1 MVVTAAAFPAQEG
14 EVSANVTII
23 TREDIERQQAVT
35 VSEILTQ
42 VPGLHV
48 DESGARGGL
57 SSVYIRGGDPNFT
70 AIMIDGIPINDP
82 TNARGGSVDLSSLTP
97 ENIERIEVVR
107 GPASSLYGSD
117 PMAGVINIVT
127 RRGDKEGRYRFTLE
141 GGSFGHARGVL
152 DTSGSA
158 EPVNYSLS
166 LAYRRNDEQVDRD
179 KFRLGNIGLNLD
191 LLKFRNLS
199 LRLTTQYSNASARAF
214 PEGSGG
220 PRFAILRDTERRD
233 AQDFLTGL
241 RVAHE
246 ISRQWQQDLSA
257 TFFSRNQSV
266 DSPGVQSARDIF
278 AIPPANFD
286 TSYARYQFL
295 WKSNYRFTSDWAL
308 AGGVQLTGEKGE
320 REGFQDLSVFGAPD
334 NIANDFAITRFTPAA
349 FMETNVSATENLKAT
364 AGVRLDR
371 PERFDSELSPKL
383 GLLYH
388 ASSNTNLR
396 LNVGRAFKLP
406 SIHALGDPLI
416 GDRNLKPE
424 SSLGGDFGIEQFL
437 FESGQVVKLTYFY
450 NKFSRLIDLDPE
462 LAQQG
467 VFKLANLS
475 TVETQGV
482 EANVTIRRYK
492 SLSAQAFFTYLH
504 SDIKNSDQP
513 LRNRPRFSGGIVLE
527 NELFDDRLVAR
538 MNLNAIGKKYD
549 LQIPTTRRSTEAYLK
564 ADLAVTFS
572 PNRSLRFFGVLANLT
587 NAKYEDYV
595 GFSAPGTNLRFGMT
609 YRH

>member
-1 MVVTAAAFPAQEG
+1 VVVTAAAFPAQEG
-14 EVSANVTII
+14 EISANITII
-23 TREDIERQQAVT
+23 TREEIERQQAVT

-70 AIMIDGIPINDP
+70 AVMIDGIPINDP
-82 TNARGGSVDLSSLTP
+82 TNARGGSVDLSSLAP
-97 ENIERIEVVR
+97 EHIERIEIVR

-117 PMAGVINIVT
+117 AMAGVINIVT
-127 RRGDKEGRYRFTLE
+127 RRGDKQTRYGFTLE
-141 GGSFGHARGVL
+141 GGSFGHARGIL
-152 DTSGSA
+152 DAGGPA
-158 EPVNYSLS
+158 GPVNYSLS
-166 LAYRRNDEQVDRD
+166 LGYRRNDEQVDRD
-179 KFRLGNIGLNLD
+179 KFRLGNVGLNLD
-191 LLKFRNLS
+191 LLKFSNFS
-199 LRLTTQYSNASARAF
+199 LRLASQYSTASATAF

-220 PRFAILRDTERRD
+220 PRFAILRDSERRD

-241 RVAHE
+241 HFAHE

-257 TFFSRNQSV
+257 TIFLRSQSV

-286 TSYARYQFL
+286 TNYTRYHFL
-295 WKSNYRFTSDWAL
+295 WKNNYRFTSDWAI
-308 AGGVQLTGEKGE
+308 AGGVQLTGEKGK
-320 REGFQDLSVFGAPD
+320 REGFQDLRVLGALD
-334 NIANDFAITRFTPAA
+334 NVANDFAITRFTPAA

-364 AGVRLDR
+364 AGVRLDI
-371 PERFDSELSPKL
+371 PEKFDTELSPKL

-388 ASSNTNLR
+388 ASEKIRLR
-396 LNVGRAFKLP
+396 LNFGRAFKLP

-424 SSLGGDFGIEQFL
+424 SSLGGDVGIEQLF
-437 FESGQVVKLTYFY
+437 FESGQVFKLTYFY

-475 TVETQGV
+475 TVETQGI
-482 EANVTIRRYK
+482 EANVTIRPYEWF
-492 SLSAQAFFTYLH
+492 SASGYFTYLH

-513 LRNRPRFSGGIVLE
+513 LRNRPRFSGGIVLD
-527 NELFDDRLVAR
+527 NEFSERLIAR
-538 MNLNAIGKKYD
+538 LSLNAVGEKFD
-549 LQIPTTRRSTEAYLK
+549 LQIPTVRRATEAYVK
-564 ADLAVTFS
+564 ADLALTFS
-572 PNRSLRFFGVLANLT
+572 PDPSWSIFGVLANLT

-595 GFSAPGTNLRFGMT
+595 GFRAPGANVRLGVT
-609 YRH
+609 YRQ

>member
-70 AIMIDGIPINDP
+70 AIMIDGIAINDP

-127 RRGDKEGRYRFTLE
+127 RRGDQESRYRFTLE

-152 DTSGSA
+152 GAGGSA

-191 LLKFRNLS
+191 LLKFRNFS
-199 LRLTTQYSNASARAF
+199 LRLTSQYSNASARAF

-257 TFFSRNQSV
+257 TIFYRNQSV
-266 DSPGVQSARDIF
+266 DSPGIQSARDIF

-320 REGFQDLSVFGAPD
+320 REGFQDLRVLGAPD

-364 AGVRLDR
+364 AGVRLDL

-388 ASSNTNLR
+388 ASKKTNLR
-396 LNVGRAFKLP
+396 LNFGRAFKLP

-416 GDRNLKPE
+416 GDRNLRPE
-424 SSLGGDFGIEQFL
+424 SSLGGDLGIEQI
-437 FESGQVVKLTYFY
+437 FETGQVLRITYFY
-450 NKFSRLIDLDPE
+450 NRFSRLIDLDP
-462 LAQQG
+462 
-467 VFKLANLS
+467 
-475 TVETQGV
+475 
-482 EANVTIRRYK
+482 
-492 SLSAQAFFTYLH
+492 
-504 SDIKNSDQP
+504 D
-513 LRNRPRFSGGIVLE
+513 
-527 NELFDDRLVAR
+527 
-538 MNLNAIGKKYD
+538 
-549 LQIPTTRRSTEAYLK
+549 
-564 ADLAVTFS
+564 
-572 PNRSLRFFGVLANLT
+572 
-587 NAKYEDYV
+587 
-595 GFSAPGTNLRFGMT
+595 
-609 YRH
+609 

>member
-1 MVVTAAAFPAQEG
+1 VVVTAAAFPAQEG
-14 EVSANVTII
+14 EISANITII
-23 TREDIERQQAVT
+23 TSEEIERQQAVT

-70 AIMIDGIPINDP
+70 SIMIDGIPINDP

-97 ENIERIEVVR
+97 EHIERIEIVR

-117 PMAGVINIVT
+117 PMAGIINIVM
-127 RRGDKEGRYRFTLE
+127 RRGGKESRYGFTLE

-152 DTSGSA
+152 DAGGPA
-158 EPVNYSLS
+158 GPVNYSLS

-179 KFRLGNIGLNLD
+179 KFRLGNVGLNLD
-191 LLKFRNLS
+191 LLKNHYFS
-199 LRLTTQYSNASARAF
+199 LRLTSQYSATSARTF

-220 PRFAILRDTERRD
+220 PRFAILRVTEIRD
-233 AQDFLTGL
+233 SRDLLTGL
-241 RVAHE
+241 HFSHD
-246 ISRQWQQDLSA
+246 INPQWQQNLSA
-257 TFFSRNQSV
+257 SIFYRTQSV

-286 TSYARYQFL
+286 TTYTRSQFL

-320 REGFQDLSVFGAPD
+320 REGFQDLRVLGAPE
-334 NIANDFAITRFTPAA
+334 NMKNDFAIARFTPAA
-349 FMETNVSATENLKAT
+349 FMETNVSVGENLKGT
-364 AGVRLDR
+364 AGVRLDF
-371 PERFDSELSPKL
+371 PEKFDSELSPKL
-383 GLLYH
+383 GVLYH
-388 ASSNTNLR
+388 ASTKTNLR
-396 LNVGRAFKLP
+396 LNFGRAFKLP

-416 GDRNLKPE
+416 GDRNLRPE
-424 SSLGGDFGIEQFL
+424 SSLGGDVGIEQL
-437 FESGQVVKLTYFY
+437 FEPGQVLKVTYFY
-450 NKFSRLIDLDPE
+450 NRFSRLIDLDPE

-475 TVETQGV
+475 TVETQGI
-482 EANVTIRRYK
+482 ETNVTIRPYESVNAK
-492 SLSAQAFFTYLH
+492 GYFTYLH

-513 LRNRPRFSGGIVLE
+513 LRNRPRFFGGIALE
-527 NELFDDRLVAR
+527 NKFFERLFVR
-538 MNLNAIGKKYD
+538 MNLSAVGKKFD
-549 LQIPTTRRSTEAYLK
+549 LQIPTARRSTEAYVR
-564 ADLAVTFS
+564 ADLALTFS
-572 PNRSLRFFGVLANLT
+572 PNSSWSIFGVLANLT

-595 GFSAPGTNLRFGMT
+595 GFRAPGTNVRFGMS

>member
-14 EVSANVTII
+14 EISADITII
-23 TREDIERQQAVT
+23 TREEIERQQAVT

-70 AIMIDGIPINDP
+70 AIMIDGVPINDP
-82 TNARGGSVDLSSLTP
+82 TNARGGSVDLSTLTP
-97 ENIERIEVVR
+97 ENIERIEIVR

-117 PMAGVINIVT
+117 PLAGVINIVT
-127 RRGDKEGRYRFTLE
+127 RRGDKESRYGFTLE
-141 GGSFGHARGVL
+141 AGSFGHARGVL
-152 DTSGSA
+152 GASGPA

-191 LLKFRNLS
+191 LLKFHNFS
-199 LRLTTQYSNASARAF
+199 LRWTSQYSTRSASAF

-233 AQDFLTGL
+233 SRDLLTGL
-241 RVAHE
+241 HLSHD
-246 ISRQWQQDLSA
+246 INPQWQQNLSA
-257 TFFSRNQSV
+257 SIFYRTQSV
-266 DSPGVQSARDIF
+266 DSPGVQSSPDVF

-286 TSYARYQFL
+286 TTYTRSHFL
-295 WKSNYRFTSDWAL
+295 WKSNYRFTTDWAL

-320 REGFQDLSVFGAPD
+320 REGFQDLRVLGAPD
-334 NIANDFAITRFTPAA
+334 NMANDFAITRFTPAG
-349 FMETNVSATENLKAT
+349 FMETNVLATESLKAT
-364 AGVRLDR
+364 VGVRLDL
-371 PERFDSELSPKL
+371 PQKFDSELSPQL

-388 ASSNTNLR
+388 ASKKTKLR
-396 LNVGRAFKLP
+396 LNFGRAFKLP

-424 SSLGGDFGIEQFL
+424 SSLGGGVGIEQFL
-437 FESGQVVKLTYFY
+437 FETGQVFKLTYFY

-475 TVETQGV
+475 TVETQGI
-482 EANVTIRRYK
+482 EANVTIRPYQ
-492 SLSAQAFFTYLH
+492 SFSAKGFFTYLH
-504 SDIKNSDQP
+504 SDIKDSDQP

-527 NELFDDRLVAR
+527 NELFERLLVR
-538 MNLNAIGKKYD
+538 MNFSAVGKKFD
-549 LQIPTTRRSTEAYLK
+549 LQIPTARRSTEAYVK
-564 ADLAVTFS
+564 ADLALTFAA
-572 PNRSLRFFGVLANLT
+572 NRSWTILGVLANLT
-587 NAKYEDYV
+587 NSKYEDYV
-595 GFSAPGTNLRFGMT
+595 GFRAPGTNVTVGMT

>member
-23 TREDIERQQAVT
+23 TREEIERQQAVT

-57 SSVYIRGGDPNFT
+57 SSVYIRGSDPNFT

-97 ENIERIEVVR
+97 ENIERIEIVR
-107 GPASSLYGSD
+107 GPGSSLYGSD

-127 RRGDKEGRYRFTLE
+127 RRGDKERGYGFTLE

-152 DTSGSA
+152 AASGSA
-158 EPVNYSLS
+158 EPVNYSLA

-191 LLKFRNLS
+191 LLKFRNFS
-199 LRLTTQYSNASARAF
+199 LRLTSQYSNTSARAF

-257 TFFSRNQSV
+257 AVFLRSQSV
-266 DSPGVQSARDIF
+266 DSPGVQSSRDIF

-286 TSYARYQFL
+286 TSYTRYHFL
-295 WKSNYRFTSDWAL
+295 WKSNYRFTTDWAL
-308 AGGVQLTGEKGE
+308 AGGVQLSRERGE
-320 REGFQDLSVFGAPD
+320 REGFQDLRVLGAPD
-334 NIANDFAITRFTPAA
+334 NMKNDFAIARFTPAA

-364 AGVRLDR
+364 AGVRLDL
-371 PERFDSELSPKL
+371 PERFHSELSPKL
-383 GLLYH
+383 GLLYL
-388 ASSNTNLR
+388 ASCNTKLR

-406 SIHALGDPLI
+406 SINALGDPLI

-424 SSLGGDFGIEQFL
+424 TSIGGDVGIEQFL
-437 FESGQVVKLTYFY
+437 FEGGQVLKVTYFY
-450 NKFSRLIDLDPE
+450 NRFSRLIDLDPE

-475 TVETQGV
+475 TVEIQGI
-482 EANVTIRRYK
+482 ETNVTIRPYESVNAK
-492 SLSAQAFFTYLH
+492 GYFTYLH

-527 NELFDDRLVAR
+527 NEFFERLVVR
-538 MNLNAIGKKYD
+538 MNLSAVGKKFD
-549 LQIPTTRRSTEAYLK
+549 LQIPTTRRSTEAYVK
-564 ADLAVTFS
+564 ADLALTFS
-572 PNRSLRFFGVLANLT
+572 PNRWWSIFGVLANLT

-595 GFSAPGTNLRFGMT
+595 GFRAPGTNFRFGMT

>member
-1 MVVTAAAFPAQEG
+1 VVVTAAAFPAQEG
-14 EVSANVTII
+14 EVSATVTIMR
-23 TREDIERQQAVT
+23 REEIERQQAVT
-35 VSEILTQ
+35 LSEILTQ

-57 SSVYIRGGDPNFT
+57 SSIYIRGGDPNFT

-97 ENIERIEVVR
+97 EHIEQIEIVR

-127 RRGDKEGRYRFTLE
+127 RRPDKESRYGFTLE

-152 DTSGSA
+152 HASGSV

-166 LAYRRNDEQVDRD
+166 VAYRRNDEQVDGD

-191 LLKFRNLS
+191 LLKFHNLS
-199 LRLTTQYSNASARAF
+199 LRLTSRYSTSSARAF

-220 PRFAILRDTERRD
+220 PRLAILRDTERRG

-241 RVAHE
+241 HFAHE

-257 TFFSRNQSV
+257 AIFYRSQNV
-266 DSPGVQSARDIF
+266 NSPGVQSSRDIF
-278 AIPPANFD
+278 AIPPANFE
-286 TSYARYQFL
+286 TTYARYHLL
-295 WKSNYRFTSDWAL
+295 WKSNYRVASDWAL

-320 REGFQDLSVFGAPD
+320 RDGFQDLRVFGAPD
-334 NIANDFAITRFTPAA
+334 DMKNDFAIARFNPAA
-349 FMETNVSATENLKAT
+349 FMETNVSAAENLKLT
-364 AGVRLDR
+364 AGVRLDF
-371 PERFDSELSPKL
+371 PEKFDLEFSPKL

-388 ASSNTNLR
+388 ASTKTNVR

-416 GDRNLKPE
+416 GDRNLRPE
-424 SSLGGDFGIEQFL
+424 SSLGGDLGIEQLL
-437 FESGQVVKLTYFY
+437 FEPGQVLKVTYFY
-450 NKFSRLIDLDPE
+450 NRFSRLIDLDPE

-482 EANVTIRRYK
+482 EVNVTIRPYE
-492 SLSAQAFFTYLH
+492 SFSAKGYFTYLH
-504 SDIKNSDQP
+504 SDIKDSDQP

-527 NELFDDRLVAR
+527 NEFFERLVAR
-538 MNLNAIGKKYD
+538 MNLSAIGQKYD
-549 LQIPTTRRSTEAYLK
+549 LQIPTTRRSTEAYVK
-564 ADLAVTFS
+564 ADLALTFS
-572 PNRSLRFFGVLANLT
+572 PVRSLSIFGVLANLT

-595 GFSAPGTNLRFGMT
+595 GFRAPGTNFRFGMT

>member
-1 MVVTAAAFPAQEG
+1 MVVTAAAFPAQEA

-23 TREDIERQQAVT
+23 TREEIERQQAVT

-42 VPGLHV
+42 LPGLHV

-97 ENIERIEVVR
+97 ENIERIEIVR

-127 RRGDKEGRYRFTLE
+127 RRGDKESRYGFTLE

-152 DTSGSA
+152 YAGGTA

-166 LAYRRNDEQVDRD
+166 LAYRRNHEQVDRD
-179 KFRLGNIGLNLD
+179 KFRLGNAGLNLD
-191 LLKFRNLS
+191 LLRFHNFS
-199 LRLTTQYSNASARAF
+199 LRLTTQYSATSARAF

-220 PRFAILRDTERRD
+220 PRFAILRETERRD
-233 AQDFLTGL
+233 ARDFLTGL
-241 RVAHE
+241 HFAHE
-246 ISRQWQQDLSA
+246 INRQWQQNLSA
-257 TFFSRNQSV
+257 AIFYRTQSV
-266 DSPGVQSARDIF
+266 ESPGVQSARDIF

-286 TSYARYQFL
+286 TTYTRYHFL
-295 WKSNYRFTSDWAL
+295 WKSNYRVTSDWAL
-308 AGGVQLTGEKGE
+308 AGGVQLTGERGE
-320 REGFQDLSVFGAPD
+320 REGFQDLRFLGAPE
-334 NIANDFAITRFTPAA
+334 NMKNDFSLTRFTPAA
-349 FMETNVSATENLKAT
+349 FMETNVSATENLKAM
-364 AGVRLDR
+364 AGVRLDI
-371 PERFDSELSPKL
+371 PEKFDSELSPKL

-388 ASSNTNLR
+388 ASNKTKLR
-396 LNVGRAFKLP
+396 MNFGRAFKLP

-416 GDRNLKPE
+416 GERNLKPE
-424 SSLGGDFGIEQFL
+424 TSLGGDVGIERL
-437 FESGQVVKLTYFY
+437 FETGQVLKVTYFY
-450 NKFSRLIDLDPE
+450 NRFSRLIDLDPG

-475 TVETQGV
+475 TVETQGI
-482 EANVTIRRYK
+482 EANVTIRPYE
-492 SLSAQAFFTYLH
+492 SFSAKGYFTYLH

-527 NELFDDRLVAR
+527 NEFFEGLFVR
-538 MNLNAIGKKYD
+538 MNLSAIGKKYD
-549 LQIPTTRRSTEAYLK
+549 LQIPTTRRSTEAYVK
-564 ADLAVTFS
+564 ADLALTFS
-572 PNRSLRFFGVLANLT
+572 PIRSLSIFGVLANLT

-595 GFSAPGTNLRFGMT
+595 GFRAPGTNVRFGMT